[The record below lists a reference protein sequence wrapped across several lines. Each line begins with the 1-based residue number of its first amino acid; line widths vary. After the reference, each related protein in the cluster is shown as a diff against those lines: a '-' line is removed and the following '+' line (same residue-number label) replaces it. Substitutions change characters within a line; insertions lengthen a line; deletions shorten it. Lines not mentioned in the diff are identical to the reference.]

1 MKVPN
6 NVNQLESIMISI
18 VLDTKNRWKS
28 TWKYNNT
35 KPVPVLDEKQF
46 LTAEVQNHDTSIRVV
61 TIRHGT
67 GVKMDFF
74 KIDLF
79 IQSIIFISTWHCLS

>member
-18 VLDTKNRWKS
+18 VRDTENRWKS

-67 GVKMDFF
+67 CVKMDFS